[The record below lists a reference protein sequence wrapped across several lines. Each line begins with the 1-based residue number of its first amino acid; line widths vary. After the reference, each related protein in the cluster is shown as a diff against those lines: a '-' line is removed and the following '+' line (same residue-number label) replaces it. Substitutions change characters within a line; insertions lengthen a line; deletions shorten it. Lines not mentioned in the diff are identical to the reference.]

1 METTHICIIT
11 CPNIIHNLVE
21 TFTPAS
27 RFAPVYNRMDVS
39 QTSARVFFYLGLDVT
54 AGHGYISDA
63 DWALLGHICKIVS
76 IQIDYLSTNLPNDC
90 YLFVIVS
97 MHLLKLDFT
106 YQGFHRFLL
115 SP

>member
-1 METTHICIIT
+1 
-11 CPNIIHNLVE
+11 
-21 TFTPAS
+21 
-27 RFAPVYNRMDVS
+27 MDVN

-54 AGHGYISDA
+54 AGHGYIPDA